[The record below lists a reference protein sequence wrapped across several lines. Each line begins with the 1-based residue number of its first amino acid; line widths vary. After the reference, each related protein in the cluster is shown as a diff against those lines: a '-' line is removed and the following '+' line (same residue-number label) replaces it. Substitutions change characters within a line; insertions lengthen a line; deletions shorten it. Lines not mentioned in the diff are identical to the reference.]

1 MPCTCCSRDPAPSGE
16 KYEPFI
22 SIKELGEKCPLD
34 SKTTQSFKFP
44 MVRPESAINIS
55 LLVKM
60 PIEIFQRTLK
70 YLDIETLVNIR
81 RCSQY
86 CRLAVEATLEWQEI
100 SENAPEALRAI
111 LSTGVGS
118 HVLLLQLHHA
128 LTNPECEFCVEDFE
142 PPTYLDDEKVMGA
155 FLSLF
160 DGKRACA
167 YCLRNDV
174 SLRTIPYID
183 FIRLQRP
190 NSAIKIWPEVQNPPK
205 LRTLPGTYGYNRYK
219 SSQRLLLVPLGNVE
233 YVDGM
238 TMSHN
243 ERQLLLRSQHEVIIP
258 KHPFADRPVLDR
270 QLAPHNAYVGFERE
284 DEIARRYMTAIPF
297 SYFGKTHTHPNTKKR
312 VNFHGCIECHLQE
325 RYHERQLVASFNQG
339 DADAVVTA
347 CAENLYKRQ
356 TRQWLN
362 DVDAEKIHAR
372 DFHER
377 IEGEEQEW
385 RKRRQVPLLVFSE
398 PDNSKDFRMYD
409 YDYPLLL

>member
-1 MPCTCCSRDPAPSGE
+1 MPCTCCSRDPAPSEE
-16 KYEPFI
+16 KYVPFI
-22 SIKELGEKCPLD
+22 SSQELGEKCPLD
-34 SKTTQSFKFP
+34 SKTTKSFKLP
-44 MVRPESAINIS
+44 MIRPESASNIS
-55 LLVKM
+55 LLELPM
-60 PIEIFQRTLK
+60 EIFQRTLK

-86 CRLAVEATLEWQEI
+86 CRLAVNTTLEWQEI
-100 SENAPEALRAI
+100 IENAPEALRAI

-118 HVLLLQLHHA
+118 NILLLQLHHA
-128 LTNPECEFCVEDFE
+128 LTNPECEFCINDFK

-160 DGKRACA
+160 EGKRACA
-167 YCLRNDV
+167 YCLRNDI

-190 NSAIKIWPEVQNPPK
+190 NSAIKIRPEVQNPPK

-219 SSQRLLLVPLGNVE
+219 SSQRLLLVPMGDVE

-238 TMSHN
+238 SMSHK

-297 SYFGKTHTHPNTKKR
+297 PYFRKTHTHPNTKMR
-312 VNFHGCIECHLQE
+312 VSFHGCIECHLQE
-325 RYHERQLVASFNQG
+325 RYTERLFVASFNQG
-339 DADAVVTA
+339 EADTVFMAW
-347 CAENLYKRQ
+347 AENIYRRQ

-362 DVDAEKIHAR
+362 DVVAEKIHAR
-372 DFHER
+372 DFHEP
-377 IEGEEQEW
+377 IEREEIEW
-385 RKRRQVPLLVFSE
+385 RKRRQVPILVYSE
-398 PDNSKDFRMYD
+398 PDNSEEFRMYD
-409 YDYPLLL
+409 YDYPLLQ